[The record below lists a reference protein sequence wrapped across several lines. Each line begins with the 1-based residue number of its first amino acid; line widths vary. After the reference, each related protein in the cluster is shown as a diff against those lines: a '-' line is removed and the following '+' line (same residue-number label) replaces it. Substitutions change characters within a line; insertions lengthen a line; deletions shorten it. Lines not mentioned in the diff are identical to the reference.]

1 MPEKRMRKQRVRTE
15 STKCTCVS
23 LCMHVCVC
31 PCVSV
36 WCVSVYTSVSEC
48 LCVCACGFH
57 PAKSICAGAAM
68 DKADLPQGLQAA
80 LSPAGDPEMCPLPSE
95 CSQLRGEGDIEG
107 VERGFLSLVLL
118 PALPTADW
126 KLPSPTGRPR
136 PYPTAP
142 SLGPGQGWQRPEPE
156 AGRRR
161 GLGLQVTQ
169 SSCWLSCRALRPGL
183 DRAASR
189 WTEAHPFSLMF

>member
-1 MPEKRMRKQRVRTE
+1 MVLSQHLCETLRRPQVAPPWSGRVRAQQE
-15 STKCTCVS
+15 
-23 LCMHVCVC
+23 
-31 PCVSV
+31 
-36 WCVSVYTSVSEC
+36 
-48 LCVCACGFH
+48 
-57 PAKSICAGAAM
+57 AKGSRGGGQDGQNM
-68 DKADLPQGLQAA
+68 GLGVGGRRQTPRPQGLQAA

-95 CSQLRGEGDIEG
+95 CSQLRGEGDLEG

-161 GLGLQVTQ
+161 GLRLQVTQ